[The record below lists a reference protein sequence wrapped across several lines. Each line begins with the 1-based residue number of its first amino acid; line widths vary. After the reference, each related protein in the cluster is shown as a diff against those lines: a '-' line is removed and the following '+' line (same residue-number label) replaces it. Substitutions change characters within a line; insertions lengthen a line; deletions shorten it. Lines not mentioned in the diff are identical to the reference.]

1 MGMNEALIIN
11 AFLLIIFLYK
21 AAMAEEKSSKAFV
34 GGSFLY
40 LDETGG
46 YQESYKEQK

>member
-1 MGMNEALIIN
+1 
-11 AFLLIIFLYK
+11 
-21 AAMAEEKSSKAFV
+21 MAEEKNSKAFV

-46 YQESYKEQK
+46 YQESYK